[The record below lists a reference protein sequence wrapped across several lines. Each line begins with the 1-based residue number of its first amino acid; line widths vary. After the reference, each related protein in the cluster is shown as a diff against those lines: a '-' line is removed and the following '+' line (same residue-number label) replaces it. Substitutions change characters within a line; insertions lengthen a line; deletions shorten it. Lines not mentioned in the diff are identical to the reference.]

1 MMFNLKDAFFVPSA
15 EYPTQLEWEDFFLI
29 RLYQIAHY
37 TKSPRTGIST
47 ILEFFGLFKTNRLDL
62 CIYLYCAVEKK
73 NFERF
78 QQIE

>member
-37 TKSPRTGIST
+37 TKSPRTGVVRKKIIRLIQASLFYPK
-47 ILEFFGLFKTNRLDL
+47 IREIARFFMLFEHRSPLV
-62 CIYLYCAVEKK
+62 I
-73 NFERF
+73 
-78 QQIE
+78 